1 MLSLAIAAMFG
12 SFVFFVIARNQL
24 THKYRPALIMSSL
37 VVGIAGYHYW
47 RIFNSWDAAFTLT
60 EGVYKP
66 SGTPFNDA
74 YRYVDWLLTVPLL
87 VAELVAV
94 LALTREVR
102 GPMMAKLT
110 IASVIMIAC
119 GYPGEIS
126 SDNTVRGIW
135 GFISTIPFVYILY
148 ILWVQLGKATA
159 DAAPRV
165 QKLLAD
171 TKLLLIATWGFYP
184 IAYLM
189 PQLGVEAGSAT
200 VALQVGYSVADILAK
215 CGYGFM
221 IYAIAQA
228 KMEAEGASVSNDVAA
243 EATA

>member
-1 MLSLAIAAMFG
+1 
-12 SFVFFVIARNQL
+12 
-24 THKYRPALIMSSL
+24 
-37 VVGIAGYHYW
+37 
-47 RIFNSWDAAFTLT
+47 
-60 EGVYKP
+60 
-66 SGTPFNDA
+66 
-74 YRYVDWLLTVPLL
+74 
-87 VAELVAV
+87 
-94 LALTREVR
+94 
-102 GPMMAKLT
+102 
-110 IASVIMIAC
+110 MIAC